1 MSKIQKN
8 RDDSEMFVNWHEDS
22 SFENAADGLS
32 EPRQPARAVKSDEQG
47 LESFFTPELK
57 EAIGKALLQ
66 LKVNLYKQGIVDFKL
81 QPVVK
86 ENQII
91 LTAVPVKKPNRS

>member
-8 RDDSEMFVNWHEDS
+8 RDDSEMFANWHEDS

-32 EPRQPARAVKSDEQG
+32 EPRQPARSVKSDEQG

-81 QPVVK
+81 QPIVK

>member
-32 EPRQPARAVKSDEQG
+32 EPRQPARSVKADDQG